1 LEIFFAISVFILA
14 NAGKAPS
21 TKLQTVTRMI
31 LELEVWSFSGC
42 WSLVLGIYF
51 LRL

>member
-42 WSLVLGIYF
+42 WNLVLGIYF